1 MIEIKGVCK
10 EFENETINFSDM
22 VFEDNKSYVIL
33 GPSGCGKSTLLNLL
47 SGTKKV
53 TKGTVN
59 VKIDNKEYKLE
70 DLSKEKLQQYRR
82 ENISY
87 VSQDFSLFDSF
98 TVYDNLNIINEIKK
112 AKISIEEAIELVG
125 LGKKLKQK
133 VKKLSGGEKQRV
145 SIARALLQEGN
156 IILCD
161 EPTGS
166 LNQSLANDIIK
177 LIIELHKRTNSTLLV
192 VTHDERL
199 TDYFD
204 RVIRYEDFI
213 NVNAG
218 GQIND

>member
-10 EFENETINFSDM
+10 EFENETINFSDI

-33 GPSGCGKSTLLNLL
+33 GPSGCGKSTLLNIL
-47 SGTKKV
+47 SGTKKA
-53 TKGTVN
+53 TKGSIRVN
-59 VKIDNKEYKLE
+59 VENKEYKLE

-87 VSQDFSLFDSF
+87 VSQDFSLFNSF

-112 AKISIEEAIELVG
+112 AKISIEEAAELVG

-133 VKKLSGGEKQRV
+133 VKNLSGGEKQRV

-166 LNQSLANDIIK
+166 LNQTLANDIIK
-177 LIIELHKRTNSTLLV
+177 LIIKLHKRTNSTLLV

-213 NVNAG
+213 NINAG